1 MIGIRIPTEGK
12 QSMVVFEVVGFLNN
26 NATQAIFPQS
36 LITRTGWDFD
46 IDSIYAYYR
55 NVIFEQDKYI
65 PVEFK
70 SKFDASQAQ
79 VGGKFTRSVFKQ
91 NTSN

>member
-36 LITRTGWDFD
+36 LITRTGWDFVLTRF
-46 IDSIYAYYR
+46 IATIACKFCARQIYTCR
-55 NVIFEQDKYI
+55 
-65 PVEFK
+65 FK

-79 VGGKFTRSVFKQ
+79 IGGNSHGRYLSKS
-91 NTSN
+91 TSN

>member
-1 MIGIRIPTEGK
+1 
-12 QSMVVFEVVGFLNN
+12 MVVFEVVGFLNN

-79 VGGKFTRSVFKQ
+79 IRG
-91 NTSN
+91 

>member
-55 NVIFEQDKYI
+55 NVIL
-65 PVEFK
+65 
-70 SKFDASQAQ
+70 SK
-79 VGGKFTRSVFKQ
+79 T
-91 NTSN
+91 NIYLSNLNRNLMPRRPK